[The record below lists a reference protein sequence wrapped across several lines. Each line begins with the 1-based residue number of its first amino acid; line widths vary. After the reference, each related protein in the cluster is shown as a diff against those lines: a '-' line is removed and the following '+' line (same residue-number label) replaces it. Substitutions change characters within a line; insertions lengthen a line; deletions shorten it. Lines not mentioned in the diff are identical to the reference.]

1 MRQIIIDTFDNHLKK
16 EFKEHP
22 NVLKFLLNHERKQLC
37 INNLIREFK
46 IAEWS
51 IQRYDLLTL
60 NSLKMFTVDFAN
72 MFAKAALKLKEQNL
86 MSEAS
91 KQHKMHQ
98 DQETQDYIKFLNED
112 SDVIVD
118 TYTQ

>member
-1 MRQIIIDTFDNHLKK
+1 MRQIITETFDNHLKK

-22 NVLKFLLNHERKQLC
+22 NILKFLLNHERKQLC
-37 INNLIREFK
+37 INNLMKEFK

-60 NSLKMFTVDFAN
+60 SSLKMFTVDFAN
-72 MFAKAALKLKEQNL
+72 MFAKAAIKLKEEQL
-86 MSEAS
+86 MSESS
-91 KQHKMHQ
+91 KQYKMHQ
-98 DQETQDYIKFLNED
+98 DQEIQDYIKFLNED
-112 SDVIVD
+112 SDVNID